1 MIRMALHLFRY
12 DLRVF
17 LRNRQSPDPALPWA
31 CVP

>member
-17 LRNRQSPDPALPWA
+17 LRNRQSPDRALSVGR
-31 CVP
+31 VP